1 MRTYE
6 RGVEDETLSCGTGT
20 VAVALSFLKIIE
32 KERKSLPLQ
41 RLLRFHPACNRIQN
55 FFYGFIIQQNFSH

>member
-1 MRTYE
+1 MHDKFKANFKEY
-6 RGVEDETLSCGTGT
+6 
-20 VAVALSFLKIIE
+20 LSFLKIIE